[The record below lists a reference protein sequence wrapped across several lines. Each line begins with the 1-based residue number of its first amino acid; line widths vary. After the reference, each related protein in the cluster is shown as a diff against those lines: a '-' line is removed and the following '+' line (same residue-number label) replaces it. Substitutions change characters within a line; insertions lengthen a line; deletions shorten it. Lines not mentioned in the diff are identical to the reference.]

1 MPDVYLLGKPD
12 EIEALAPD
20 DAPDEIALC
29 LNTGP
34 LDREARLPLYALL
47 AGLLIEEAGGLESL
61 VQAIDADGPY
71 LFLVDEKVCDEL
83 ARFEDEAVETLL
95 LNWSAC
101 AAIEGLQI
109 DQDDLLKFLFE
120 LTHLCKIRDQNSD
133 LELYLYHE
141 G

>member
-12 EIEALAPD
+12 EIEALAPGD
-20 DAPDEIALC
+20 PPDEVALC

-47 AGLLIEEAGGLESL
+47 EGLLIEEAGGLESL
-61 VQAIDADGPY
+61 VHEIDVDGPY
-71 LFLVDEKVCDEL
+71 LFQVNETVCNKL
-83 ARFEDEAVETLL
+83 ASFEDEAIETLL
-95 LNWSAC
+95 LHWRGC
-101 AAIEGLQI
+101 DAIESLKI

-120 LTHLCKIRDQNSD
+120 LTHLCKIRDQNAELD
-133 LELYLYHE
+133 LYLYHE

>member
-1 MPDVYLLGKPD
+1 MPDVYLLGKPA
-12 EIEALAPD
+12 EIEALAPA

-29 LNTGP
+29 LNTRP
-34 LDREARLPLYALL
+34 LDRAARLPLYALL
-47 AGLLIEEAGGLESL
+47 EGLLIEEAGGLESL

-71 LFLVDEKVCDEL
+71 LFRVDEKVCDKL

-109 DQDDLLKFLFE
+109 DQEDLLKFLFA

>member
-47 AGLLIEEAGGLESL
+47 EGLLIEEAGGLNAYDNL
-61 VQAIDADGPY
+61 TTQATKIKPGSEGCIFLPY
-71 LFLVDEKVCDEL
+71 LSGERTPHNNPHVRGSFHFIKTSTKSKPISSAFSKPSLRDNIPSIVPSL
-83 ARFEDEAVETLL
+83 SITLIGSVE
-95 LNWSAC
+95 
-101 AAIEGLQI
+101 I
-109 DQDDLLKFLFE
+109 
-120 LTHLCKIRDQNSD
+120 
-133 LELYLYHE
+133 
-141 G
+141 